1 MASIKKR
8 EDGQWRARY
17 RDDAGKEHAR
27 HFARKIDAQRWIDET
42 TASVVT
48 GQYVDPKAGKTTVRQ
63 YATAW
68 QAAQVTRE
76 HSTRNTD
83 VALRLHVLPHIGGR
97 TLGSVRPSD
106 MQALVKTL
114 SATLAPGTVRETYKV
129 AGRMFAA
136 AVDDRILAASPCHRI
151 RLPRDDRP
159 EVIAPTVE
167 EITALVGAVQPRYRA
182 LVVLLAGSGL
192 RIGEALGLNV
202 SDVDFLRRTVK
213 VERQRL
219 PSGRIG
225 PPKTLKSARTVPIGQ
240 VVIDELAA
248 HLAAYPGDGPLFTL
262 STGKPLAYRTWRSI
276 WARAAGAEAK
286 AREDAAAKV
295 RPHVDTIPLDVDTH
309 ALRHFY
315 ASALIAGGASVK
327 VVQTRLG
334 HASAVITLNTYG
346 HLWPGDDD
354 LTRDVMD
361 AAFGLLADSLRTST
375 AAKG

>member
-1 MASIKKR
+1 MASIKRR

-42 TASVVT
+42 TAAFVT

-63 YATAW
+63 YAAAW

-76 HSTRNTD
+76 HTTRNTD
-83 VALRLHVLPHIGGR
+83 VALRLHVLPTIGDR
-97 TLGSVRPSD
+97 PLASVRPSD

-114 SATLAPGTVRETYKV
+114 SATLAPGTVGQVYKV

-136 AVDDRILAASPCHRI
+136 AVDDRIIVASPCHRV

-159 EVIAPTVE
+159 EVVVPTVE
-167 EITALVGAVQPRYRA
+167 QITALAAAITPRYRA

-225 PPKTLKSARTVPIGQ
+225 PPKTLKSARTVPLGQ
-240 VVIDELAA
+240 VVIDELAT
-248 HLAAYPGDGPLFTL
+248 HLAAYPSGGPLFATI
-262 STGKPLAYRTWRSI
+262 TGEPLEYRA
-276 WARAAGAEAK
+276 WAWAWACAGKVVAK
-286 AREDAAAKV
+286 A
-295 RPHVDTIPLDVDTH
+295 DVLEVETH

-334 HASAVITLNTYG
+334 HGSAVITLNTYG

-354 LTRDVMD
+354 LTRTVMD
-361 AAFGLLADSLRTST
+361 SAFAILADSLRTS
-375 AAKG
+375 AAAEG

>member
-1 MASIKKR
+1 MSIAKR
-8 EDGQWRARY
+8 ENGHWRARY
-17 RDDAGKEHAR
+17 RDAAGKEHSK
-27 HFARKIDAQRWIDET
+27 HFSRKADAQRWLDET

-48 GQYVDPKAGKTTVRQ
+48 GQYVDPKAAKTTVRE

-68 QAAQVTRE
+68 QAAQVTRA
-76 HSTRNTD
+76 HTIRNID
-83 VALRLHVLPHIGGR
+83 IALRLHVLPTIGDR

-114 SATLAPGTVRETYKV
+114 SATLAPGTVRETYKI
-129 AGRMFAA
+129 AGRMFAT
-136 AVDDRILAASPCHRI
+136 AVDDRVLAASPCHRI

-159 EVIAPTVE
+159 EVIVPTVE
-167 EITALVGAVQPRYRA
+167 QITALAGAVHPRYRA

-192 RIGEALGLNV
+192 RIGEALGLQV

-225 PPKTLKSARTVPIGQ
+225 PPKTLKSARTVPLGQ

-248 HLAAYPGDGPLFTL
+248 HLAAYPSDGPLFAL
-262 STGKPLAYRTWRSI
+262 ATGRPLAYRTWRSI
-276 WARAAGAEAK
+276 WARAGEVEAK

-295 RPHVDTIPLDVDTH
+295 RPHAETVPLDVDTH

-361 AAFGLLADSLRTST
+361 AAFGPLADCLRTS
-375 AAKG
+375 AASEG

>member
-1 MASIKKR
+1 MSSIKKR
-8 EDGQWRARY
+8 ENGQWRARY
-17 RDDAGKEHAR
+17 RGDAGKEHAR
-27 HFARKIDAQRWIDET
+27 HFARKIDAQWWLDET
-42 TASVVT
+42 TAAVVT
-48 GQYVDPKAGKTTVRQ
+48 GQYVDPKAGKTTVSE
-63 YATAW
+63 YARVW

-76 HSTRNTD
+76 HTIRNTD
-83 VALRLHVLPHIGGR
+83 IALRLHVLPYLGSR
-97 TLGSVRPSD
+97 PLGSVRPSD

-114 SATLAPGTVRETYKV
+114 SATLAPGSVRETYKV

-136 AVDDRILAASPCHRI
+136 AVDDRVLAASPCHRI

-159 EVIAPTVE
+159 EVVVPTVE
-167 EITALVGAVQPRYRA
+167 QIAALAGAVQPRYRA

-192 RIGEALGLNV
+192 RIGEALGLNI

-219 PSGRIG
+219 PTGRIG
-225 PPKTLKSARTVPIGQ
+225 PVKTPKSARTVPLGQ

-248 HLAAYPGDGPLFTL
+248 HLSAYPSDGPLFPL
-262 STGKPLAYRTWRSI
+262 STGKPLAYRTWRAI
-276 WARAAGAEAK
+276 WARAAEVEAK
-286 AREDAAAKV
+286 VREDAASKV

-334 HASAVITLNTYG
+334 HASAVVTLNTYG

-361 AAFGLLADSLRTST
+361 AAFGSLADSLRTDQT
-375 AAKG
+375 AEG

>member
-17 RDDAGKEHAR
+17 RDAAGKEHAR
-27 HFARKIDAQRWIDET
+27 HFARKVDAQRWVDET

-63 YATAW
+63 YALVW
-68 QAAQVTRE
+68 QSAQVGRE
-76 HSTRNTD
+76 HTIRNID
-83 VALRLHVLPHIGGR
+83 VALRIHVLPIIGDR
-97 TLGSVRPSD
+97 PLASIRPSD

-114 SATLAPGTVRETYKV
+114 SATLAPGSVRETYKV
-129 AGRMFAA
+129 AGRMFSA
-136 AVDDRILAASPCHRI
+136 AVDDRILAASPCHRVT
-151 RLPRDDRP
+151 LPRDDRP
-159 EVIAPTVE
+159 EVVIPTVE
-167 EITALVGAVQPRYRA
+167 HITALATAVPLRYRA

-192 RIGEALGLNV
+192 RIGEALGLEV
-202 SDVDFLRRTVK
+202 SDVDFLRRSVK

-225 PPKTLKSARTVPIGQ
+225 PPKTAKSARTVPLGQ

-248 HLAAYPGDGPLFTL
+248 HLSEYPSNGPLFTL
-262 STGKPLAYRTWRSI
+262 TTGKPLTYRTWRAI
-276 WARAAGAEAK
+276 WARAAEVEAK

-295 RPHVDTIPLDVDTH
+295 RPHVDTVRLDVDTH

-327 VVQTRLG
+327 VVQSRLG

-361 AAFGLLADSLRTST
+361 AAFGILADSLRTSP
-375 AAKG
+375 ANEG

>member
-1 MASIKKR
+1 MASIKRR

-42 TASVVT
+42 TAAVVT

-63 YATAW
+63 YATMW
-68 QAAQVTRE
+68 QGAQVTRA
-76 HSTRNTD
+76 HTKRNTD
-83 VALRLHVLPHIGGR
+83 IALRLHVLPHIGSR

-136 AVDDRILAASPCHRI
+136 AVDDRIIAASPCHRI

-159 EVIAPTVE
+159 EVIAPTVQ
-167 EITALVGAVQPRYRA
+167 EITALAGAVQPRYRA

-219 PSGRIG
+219 PSGEIG
-225 PPKTLKSARTVPIGQ
+225 PVKTLKSARTVPLGQ

-248 HLAAYPGDGPLFTL
+248 HLAAFPTNGPLFTL
-262 STGKPLAYRTWRSI
+262 ATGKPLAYRTWRSI
-276 WARAAGAEAK
+276 WARAAEAEAK
-286 AREDAAAKV
+286 AREDAAGKV
-295 RPHVDTIPLDVDTH
+295 RPHVDIVPLDVDTH

-334 HASAVITLNTYG
+334 HASAVITLNVYG

-361 AAFGLLADSLRTST
+361 SAFGLLADSLRTR
-375 AAKG
+375 AANEG

>member
-17 RDDAGKEHAR
+17 RDDAGREHAR
-27 HFARKIDAQRWIDET
+27 HFARKVDAQRWVDET
-42 TASVVT
+42 TAAVVT
-48 GQYVDPKAGKTTVRQ
+48 GQYVDPKTAKTTVRQ
-63 YATAW
+63 YATSW

-76 HSTRNTD
+76 HTKRNTD
-83 VALRLHVLPHIGGR
+83 IALRLHVLPHIGSR

-114 SATLAPGTVRETYKV
+114 SATLAPGSVRETYKV
-129 AGRMFAA
+129 AGRVFAA
-136 AVDDRILAASPCHRI
+136 AVDDRMLAASPCHRI

-167 EITALVGAVQPRYRA
+167 QITALAGAVSPRYRA

-192 RIGEALGLNV
+192 RIGEALGLRV
-202 SDVDFLRRTVK
+202 SDVDFLRRAVK

-219 PSGRIG
+219 PSGQIG
-225 PPKTLKSARTVPIGQ
+225 PPKTPKSARTVPLGK

-248 HLAAYPGDGPLFTL
+248 HLAAYPSDGPLFTL
-262 STGKPLAYRTWRSI
+262 ATGKPLAYRTWRSI
-276 WARAAGAEAK
+276 WARAGEVEAK
-286 AREDAAAKV
+286 VREDAAAKV

-361 AAFGLLADSLRTST
+361 AAFGILADSLRTS
-375 AAKG
+375 AASEG

>member
-1 MASIKKR
+1 MASIKR
-8 EDGQWRARY
+8 RDDGQWRARY
-17 RDDAGKEHAR
+17 RDDAGKEHAK
-27 HFARKIDAQRWIDET
+27 HFGRKIDAQRWIDET
-42 TASVVT
+42 TAAVVT

-63 YATAW
+63 YATTW

-76 HSTRNTD
+76 HTTRNID
-83 VALRLHVLPHIGGR
+83 VALRLHVLPHIGGH

-114 SATLAPGTVRETYKV
+114 SATLAPGTVRETYKI

-159 EVIAPTVE
+159 EVVAPTVE
-167 EITALVGAVQPRYRA
+167 QITALAGAVSPRYRA

-219 PSGRIG
+219 PSGRVG
-225 PPKTLKSARTVPIGQ
+225 PPKTLKSARTVPLGQ

-248 HLAAYPGDGPLFTL
+248 HLAAYPSEGPLFAL
-262 STGKPLAYRTWRSI
+262 ATGKPLAYRTWRAI
-276 WARAAGAEAK
+276 WTGAGK
-286 AREDAAAKV
+286 ASA
-295 RPHVDTIPLDVDTH
+295 LDVDTH
-309 ALRHFY
+309 QLRHFY

-354 LTRDVMD
+354 LTRTVMD
-361 AAFGLLADSLRTST
+361 AAFAILADSLRTS
-375 AAKG
+375 AAAEG

>member
-17 RDDAGKEHAR
+17 RDDSGKEHAR
-27 HFARKIDAQRWIDET
+27 HFARRVDAQRWIDET

-48 GQYVDPKAGKTTVRQ
+48 GQYVDPKAGRTTVRQ
-63 YATAW
+63 YADAW

-76 HSTRNTD
+76 HTKRNTD
-83 VALRLHVLPHIGGR
+83 IALRLHVLPHIGSR
-97 TLGSVRPSD
+97 TLGSVRASD

-114 SATLAPGTVRETYKV
+114 SATLAPGTVRETYKI

-136 AVDDRILAASPCHRI
+136 AVDDRVLAASPCHRI

-159 EVIAPTVE
+159 EVMVPTVE
-167 EITALVGAVQPRYRA
+167 QITALAAAVEPRYRA

-213 VERQRL
+213 VERQRF

-225 PPKTLKSARTVPIGQ
+225 PPKTLKSARTVPLGQ
-240 VVIDELAA
+240 VVIDELAE
-248 HLAAYPGDGPLFTL
+248 HLAAYPSDGPLFAL
-262 STGKPLAYRTWRSI
+262 ATGKPLAYRTWRAI
-276 WARAAGAEAK
+276 WARASEVEAK

-295 RPHVDTIPLDVDTH
+295 RPHVDTVPLDVDTH

-361 AAFGLLADSLRTST
+361 AAFSVLADSLRTS
-375 AAKG
+375 ADSGG

>member
-8 EDGQWRARY
+8 EDGKWRARY
-17 RDDAGKEHAR
+17 RDTAGREHAK
-27 HFARKIDAQRWIDET
+27 HFPRKIDAQRWVDEV
-42 TASVVT
+42 TAAVVT
-48 GQYVDPKAGKTTVRQ
+48 GQYIDPKAGKTTVRQ
-63 YATAW
+63 YAVVW
-68 QAAQVTRE
+68 QATQVTRE
-76 HSTRNTD
+76 HTTRNTD
-83 VALRLHVLPHIGGR
+83 IALRLHVLPHIGNR
-97 TLGSVRPSD
+97 TLGSVRPTD

-114 SATLAPGTVRETYKV
+114 STTLAPGSVRETYKV
-129 AGRMFAA
+129 ARRMFAA
-136 AVDDRILAASPCHRI
+136 AVDDRIIAASPCHRI

-159 EVIAPTVE
+159 EVVAPTVE
-167 EITALVGAVQPRYRA
+167 QITALAGVIQPRYRA

-219 PSGRIG
+219 PSGRVG
-225 PPKTLKSARTVPIGQ
+225 PPKTIKSARTVPLGQ

-248 HLAAYPGDGPLFTL
+248 HLAAYPSDGPLFAL
-262 STGKPLAYRTWRSI
+262 ATGKPLAYRTWRSI
-276 WARAAGAEAK
+276 WAHAADVEAK
-286 AREDAAAKV
+286 AREKAAAQV
-295 RPHVDTIPLDVDTH
+295 RPHVETVPLDIDTH

-315 ASALIAGGASVK
+315 ATALIAGGASVK
-327 VVQTRLG
+327 VVQMRLG

-361 AAFGLLADSLRTST
+361 AAFRPLADSLRTG
-375 AAKG
+375 AAAEG